1 MNPIRQ
7 ATYNLLARL
16 FLAPPD
22 AELLQQ
28 LSTLPPFDNTL
39 QGVAIDAET
48 VETYQV
54 YYQELFGFNFFPY
67 ESLFHERELMVNT
80 ASAGRVARLM
90 EQSGFDTTPY
100 TVGSVDHIG
109 VQLAFMAFL
118 IAQEM
123 EGTTHDQRWMIEAAQ
138 QYQATVIH
146 QHLATWVPVAVLT
159 MQTIAPAPLFHLLAE
174 ITLELV
180 LSDVTTIPAT
190 DAILWLEESPVP
202 SVPPNNEEEDDGLSA
217 LIRHLI
223 TPVESGVFL
232 TRTELRRIARKLHL
246 PMTMGDR
253 FGMVKQLFEAA
264 GQFEQIEPL
273 LTALEQHWQQA
284 EHKVVTLITAVPAW
298 RSYGEMWLTRLNQ
311 GQSLLITLHTSW
323 QTQGD
328 ER

>member
-7 ATYNLLARL
+7 ATYSLLARL

-28 LSTLPPFDNTL
+28 LATLPPFNTTL
-39 QGVAIDAET
+39 QEVTIDADT

-80 ASAGRVARLM
+80 AYASRVARLM
-90 EQSGFDTTPY
+90 EQSGFDATPY
-100 TVGSVDHIG
+100 AVGAVDHIG

-118 IAQEM
+118 IAQER
-123 EGTTHDQRWMIEAAQ
+123 EGTARHQAWMIEAAR

-146 QHLATWVPVAVLT
+146 QHLATWVPVAMLT
-159 MQTIAPAPLFHLLAE
+159 MQPIAPAPLFHLLAE

-180 LSDVTTIPAT
+180 LSDVTAIPAT
-190 DAILWLEESPVP
+190 EAIVWVEDSPTP
-202 SVPPNNEEEDDGLSA
+202 SVPSDDEGEDDGLSS

-223 TPVESGVFL
+223 TPLESGVFL
-232 TRTELRRIARKLHL
+232 TRTEIRRIARQLHL

-264 GQFEQIEPL
+264 GQFDQIDPL

-284 EHKVVTLITAVPAW
+284 EHKVISLTTAAPAW
-298 RSYGEMWLTRLNQ
+298 RSYGEVWLIRIKQ
-311 GQSLLITLHTSW
+311 GQ
-323 QTQGD
+323 
-328 ER
+328 ERLSMLR